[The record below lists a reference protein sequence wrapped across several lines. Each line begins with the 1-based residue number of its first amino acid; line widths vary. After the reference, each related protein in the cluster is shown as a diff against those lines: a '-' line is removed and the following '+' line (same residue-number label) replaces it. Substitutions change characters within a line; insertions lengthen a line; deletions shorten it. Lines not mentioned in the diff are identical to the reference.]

1 MRILT
6 SLIIGIL
13 FLSCENDKIKLIKTK
28 LQKCYTE
35 IILPQNFSKNEFY
48 DYTEGHS
55 HTFYYSDKSILN
67 VICGELMDFEIPKN
81 KKGKFWK
88 SRRMNG
94 KKITYGNANTKKKK
108 LFEKA
113 FNEMN
118 KN

>member
-28 LQKCYTE
+28 LQKCHTE

-88 SRRMNG
+88 SRKMNG
-94 KKITYGNANTKKKK
+94 KIIHLWKCEHEKEKII
-108 LFEKA
+108 
-113 FNEMN
+113 
-118 KN
+118 